1 MRLTESTL
9 KRIINEEY
17 NNILM
22 ESAIPEFSVKD
33 LVPKAKKMSKTTG
46 EEDLV
51 SEGVGLM
58 VVGLALAAPKILEW
72 CAKAAK
78 AIVKTKAVSNYL
90 EKKTGSMHKQV
101 QIEHLANY
109 TVESAHLWHKF
120 YIKAIKKT
128 VVAGVAFLTKTATLG
143 KVVMTD
149 EQKNKASE
157 AIFMVLLACVAI
169 ATGMAMY
176 KKGVEGMGVLKFTI
190 EGITTAIKAFEGT
203 EYAGMVPSALAFLK
217 SHNNH
222 H

>member
-90 EKKTGSMHKQV
+90 EKKTINLS
-101 QIEHLANY
+101 
-109 TVESAHLWHKF
+109 F
-120 YIKAIKKT
+120 
-128 VVAGVAFLTKTATLG
+128 
-143 KVVMTD
+143 
-149 EQKNKASE
+149 
-157 AIFMVLLACVAI
+157 
-169 ATGMAMY
+169 
-176 KKGVEGMGVLKFTI
+176 
-190 EGITTAIKAFEGT
+190 
-203 EYAGMVPSALAFLK
+203 
-217 SHNNH
+217 
-222 H
+222 

>member
-17 NNILM
+17 NNVVM

-46 EEDLV
+46 KEDLV

-58 VVGLALAAPKILEW
+58 VVGLALAGPKILEW

-90 EKKTGSMHKQV
+90 EKKTGSMLKQL
-101 QIEHLANY
+101 QIEQLAEY

-120 YIKAIKKT
+120 YINAIQKT
-128 VVAGVAFLTKTATLG
+128 LVAGVAFLTKVATRG
-143 KVVMTD
+143 KVVMD
-149 EQKNKASE
+149 EKQKKKAAE
-157 AIFMVLLACVAI
+157 AIFMVLLGCVAI

-176 KKGVEGMGVLKFTI
+176 KKGVEGMGALKFTI
-190 EGITTAIKAFEGT
+190 EGLTTAIKAFEGT

-217 SHNNH
+217 SHDDH